1 MMIQLSSV
9 YALRMAS
16 VFMISLG
23 TIWWRTG
30 LMPRW
35 LAVITYLLALTLLLV
50 INLNLWVAL
59 IFPAWV
65 LLIDIYILYNNQ
77 RKQT

>member
-1 MMIQLSSV
+1 MIQLSNV

-35 LAVITYLLALTLLLV
+35 LAVMTCLLALTLLLV
-50 INLNLWVAL
+50 INLNLWVSL

-65 LLIDIYILYNNQ
+65 LLIDLYILYNNQ

>member
-1 MMIQLSSV
+1 MIQPSNV

-50 INLNLWVAL
+50 INLNLWVTL

-77 RKQT
+77 RKQS